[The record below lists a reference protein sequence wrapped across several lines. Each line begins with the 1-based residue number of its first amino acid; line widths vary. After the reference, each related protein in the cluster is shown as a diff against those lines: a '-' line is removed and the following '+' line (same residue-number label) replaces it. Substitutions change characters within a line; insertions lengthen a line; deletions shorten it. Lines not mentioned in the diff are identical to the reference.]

1 MSRLY
6 INDYIN
12 NLQQQIYSSVA
23 KIKDQSSFEAPS
35 KGKEE
40 ADWGRFYEGQVKSY
54 SYRLLPEEISWQ
66 LQSNTEIEAS
76 GNAYAAASYRQAGE
90 VLQEPTVLIDFMFK
104 NNQEFD
110 FKV

>member
-12 NLQQQIYSSVA
+12 NLQQQIYSSFA
-23 KIKDQSSFEAPS
+23 RIKDQSSFETTS

-40 ADWGRFYEGQVKSY
+40 ADWSRFYEGQVKGY
-54 SYRLLPEEISWQ
+54 AYQLLPEEISWQ
-66 LQSNTEIEAS
+66 LQSNTDVDRES
-76 GNAYAAASYRQAGE
+76 NAYAAASYKQTGNM
-90 VLQEPTVLIDFMFK
+90 LKEPTVLIDFMFK

>member
-1 MSRLY
+1 MSQFY
-6 INDYIN
+6 VNDYIN

-23 KIKDQSSFEAPS
+23 KIKDQSSFETTS

-40 ADWGRFYEGQVKSY
+40 ADWSRFYEGQIRSY
-54 SYRLLPEEISWQ
+54 AYQLLPEEIIWQ
-66 LQSNTEIEAS
+66 LQSNMAVEA
-76 GNAYAAASYRQAGE
+76 GGKTHAAASYRQAE
-90 VLQEPTVLIDFMFK
+90 EILKKPTVLIDFMFK

>member
-12 NLQQQIYSSVA
+12 NLQQQIYSSVV
-23 KIKDQSSFEAPS
+23 KIKDQSSFETTP
-35 KGKEE
+35 KGKED
-40 ADWGRFYEGQVKSY
+40 ADWSRFYEGQVKNY
-54 SYRLLPEEISWQ
+54 AYQLLPEDISWK
-66 LQSNTEIEAS
+66 LQSNMDVEAG
-76 GNAYAAASYRQAGE
+76 GNAHAAASYRQAGE
-90 VLQEPTVLIDFMFK
+90 VLKEPTVLIDFMFK

>member
-40 ADWGRFYEGQVKSY
+40 ADWERFYEGQVKSY

-66 LQSNTEIEAS
+66 LQSNTNVDKGS
-76 GNAYAAASYRQAGE
+76 NAYAAASYKQTGNI
-90 VLQEPTVLIDFMFK
+90 LKEPTVLIDFMFK